1 MAAVIWVDS
10 LILASTYI
18 LVASG
23 LVLVFSIM
31 GILNFAHG
39 RLYMLCAFVI
49 FYLFEKAGLNFYFS
63 LLIA

>member
-1 MAAVIWVDS
+1 MAAVIWLDS

-23 LVLVFSIM
+23 LVLVLVFSIM

-39 RLYMLCAFVI
+39 QLYMLGAFVI
-49 FYLFEKAGLNFYFS
+49 FISSRKS
-63 LLIA
+63 V

>member
-1 MAAVIWVDS
+1 MAAVIWLDS

-39 RLYMLCAFVI
+39 QFYMLGAFVI
-49 FYLFEKAGLNFYFS
+49 FIFS
-63 LLIA
+63 RKPV